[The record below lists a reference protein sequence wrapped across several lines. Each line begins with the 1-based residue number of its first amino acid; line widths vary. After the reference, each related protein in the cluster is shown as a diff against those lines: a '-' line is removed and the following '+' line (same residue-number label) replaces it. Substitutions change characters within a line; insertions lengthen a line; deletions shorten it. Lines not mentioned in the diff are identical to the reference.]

1 MSKYRSRDTYP
12 GFALALGRAG
22 TRRRLLDS
30 LRPEGGLIP
39 LDLELIE
46 IVAELDPGMVD
57 WDPKES
63 RATSRFLDRRK
74 IRCSNP
80 HSALFKP

>member
-1 MSKYRSRDTYP
+1 MHPMSKFRSRDTYP

-57 WDPKES
+57 WDLHVGES
-63 RATSRFLDRRK
+63 QYVG
-74 IRCSNP
+74 IP
-80 HSALFKP
+80 

>member
-1 MSKYRSRDTYP
+1 MSRYRGRTTDPFLLS
-12 GFALALGRAG
+12 LGRTG

-57 WDPKES
+57 WDLREGK
-63 RATSRFLDRRK
+63 
-74 IRCSNP
+74 
-80 HSALFKP
+80 SANFGLL

>member
-1 MSKYRSRDTYP
+1 MSRYRGRATDPFLLS
-12 GFALALGRAG
+12 LGRPG
-22 TRRRLLDS
+22 MRRRLLDG

-57 WDPKES
+57 WDLREGK
-63 RATSRFLDRRK
+63 
-74 IRCSNP
+74 
-80 HSALFKP
+80 SANVGLL

>member
-1 MSKYRSRDTYP
+1 MSKNRGRDTYRNTHP

-57 WDPKES
+57 WDLHVEEAQFIGLP
-63 RATSRFLDRRK
+63 
-74 IRCSNP
+74 
-80 HSALFKP
+80 

>member
-1 MSKYRSRDTYP
+1 MAKYRSPNTNP
-12 GFALALGRAG
+12 GFALAPGRSG
-22 TRRRLLDS
+22 VRRRLLDS

-57 WDPKES
+57 WDLRERSHYVGLP
-63 RATSRFLDRRK
+63 
-74 IRCSNP
+74 
-80 HSALFKP
+80 

>member
-1 MSKYRSRDTYP
+1 MAKYPSRNTHRNTHRYTHP

-22 TRRRLLDS
+22 TRRRWLDS

-57 WDPKES
+57 WDRHEGKS
-63 RATSRFLDRRK
+63 QFVGRV
-74 IRCSNP
+74 
-80 HSALFKP
+80 

>member
-1 MSKYRSRDTYP
+1 MSRYRNRTTDPFLLS
-12 GFALALGRAG
+12 LGRIG

-57 WDPKES
+57 WD
-63 RATSRFLDRRK
+63 LRREK
-74 IRCSNP
+74 STN
-80 HSALFKP
+80 FGVV

>member
-1 MSKYRSRDTYP
+1 MPKYPGRNTHRNTHP

-22 TRRRLLDS
+22 TRRRFLDS

-57 WDPKES
+57 WNQGEDLAF
-63 RATSRFLDRRK
+63 R
-74 IRCSNP
+74 
-80 HSALFKP
+80 HSAVV

>member
-1 MSKYRSRDTYP
+1 MSENRSRDTYRNTHR
-12 GFALALGRAG
+12 GFAVPLGRSG

-30 LRPEGGLIP
+30 LRPEGALIP

-57 WDPKES
+57 WDLHVEEAQHIGL
-63 RATSRFLDRRK
+63 R
-74 IRCSNP
+74 
-80 HSALFKP
+80 

>member
-1 MSKYRSRDTYP
+1 MTKYRSRNTRP
-12 GFALALGRAG
+12 GFALALGRTG

-39 LDLELIE
+39 LDLELID

-57 WDPKES
+57 WSHGEGRGTRHS
-63 RATSRFLDRRK
+63 TLTS
-74 IRCSNP
+74 
-80 HSALFKP
+80 

>member
-1 MSKYRSRDTYP
+1 MSRNRCRDTYP

-30 LRPEGGLIP
+30 LRPEGVLIP

-57 WDPKES
+57 WDREALVT
-63 RATSRFLDRRK
+63 R
-74 IRCSNP
+74 
-80 HSALFKP
+80 HSALTS